1 MRLEY
6 ENYRNSLNKQQLR
19 TEIMKTIKPN
29 RLLKTALL
37 VACFAFAASPAWA
50 TLVTWSLNPGG
61 LNADVG
67 SSSQDFTVSG
77 YTMTARGY
85 DNSGGVGTA
94 HQLFFANAG
103 SDEIGLGL
111 AGTLHHELQVDGSGN
126 PLNFMQL
133 DIRSILLQ
141 SFTNGKIEIGSIQSG
156 ESFNLYG
163 SNALGTLGTKL
174 NSTPYG
180 SAFDDQFVSVPSF
193 GTYQFISVVAATLD
207 VLPVAF
213 QAMIVPVPEA
223 ASLVPAVC
231 LVIVATAFEARRRRR
246 QTP

>member
-1 MRLEY
+1 
-6 ENYRNSLNKQQLR
+6 
-19 TEIMKTIKPN
+19 MKTLKSN
-29 RLLKTALL
+29 CLLKTSLL
-37 VACFAFAASPAWA
+37 VLCSSVALVASSVWA
-50 TLVTWSLNPGG
+50 TLVTWNLNPGG

-67 SSSQDFTVSG
+67 SSSHDFTVSG
-77 YTMTARGY
+77 YTVTARGY

-103 SDEIGLGL
+103 GDEVGLGL
-111 AGTLHHELQVDGSGN
+111 VGTLHHELQVDGSGN

-141 SFTNGKIEIGSIQSG
+141 SFTNGKIEVGSLQSG

-163 SNALGTLGTKL
+163 SNVLGTLGTKL

-180 SAFDDQFVSVPSF
+180 SAFDDQFVSVPNF
-193 GTYQFISVVAATLD
+193 GTYQFISMVAAAGD

-231 LVIVATAFEARRRRR
+231 LVIVAAAFEARRRRR